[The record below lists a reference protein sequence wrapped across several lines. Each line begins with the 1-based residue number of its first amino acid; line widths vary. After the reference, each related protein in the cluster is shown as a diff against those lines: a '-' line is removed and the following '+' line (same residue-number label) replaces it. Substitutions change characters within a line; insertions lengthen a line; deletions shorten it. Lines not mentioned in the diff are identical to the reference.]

1 MGPLRVLIVDD
12 SADDRARIEAA
23 LAQEFGDVQVAHAHG
38 ADEAGLSHVLRTQPF
53 DLVITDHLVRSRDG
67 LAALRLAKACHRRLP
82 VLMLGGSGS
91 QDIVIAAMKEGLDA
105 YLAKDRQGWG
115 RLGTSVRELLGRAA
129 LGRPL
134 ETPELERDRFF
145 SLCPDLLCITD
156 LDGRIRQINRA
167 WTEVLGYRMA
177 DLESVR
183 SLDLVHP
190 DDRERSAAVLKR
202 LVQGGEVEAFENR
215 CRARDGTYRWLLW
228 SATPA
233 LEEKAVFAA
242 ARDVTERKQAEEALR
257 ESEERS
263 RAIVDSSLDAIL
275 TIDDAGTI
283 QSVNPMVGQVFGYAP
298 HELLG
303 QNVSVLIPAKERA
316 PHAEHL
322 ARYVRTGV
330 KRILGQV
337 REVEAVRKDGSLL
350 PIEIQI
356 SEFRVLGRRFFS
368 GTMRDL
374 TRFKE
379 AEAAG
384 RRQHEI
390 LQGVFDHIPV
400 MIALLDERGAP
411 VVVNREW
418 ERILGWRLEET
429 RSLDLLAEMY
439 PERSYR
445 DHVLAFFGA
454 AERRWAELKTR
465 TKEGSL
471 IDIAWA
477 TIRLSDGTAIAI
489 GEDLSERKRLEQ
501 QLWQSQ
507 KLEAVG
513 RLAGGIAHD
522 FNNVLNVIMGY
533 AEMLARP
540 LPVDGL
546 ERKKIAKIQKAA
558 ERAASLTRQL
568 LAFSRQQ
575 VLQPRVLDLGSVVAD
590 VMGMLKR
597 SIGEDIELRSTAR
610 AAGRVRADPGQL
622 EQVLLNLAVNAR
634 DAMPNGG
641 RLTIETSDV
650 EIDESYSR
658 RHSPVVEGRYVM
670 VAVSDN
676 GQGMDRATQSRIF
689 EPFFTTKAKGK
700 GTGLGLSTVY
710 GIVKQ
715 SGGYIWVYS
724 EPGVGTTF
732 KVYLPRVDAE
742 VASPEPPVPGHGAVT
757 ETILVV
763 EDQEAGREMIAEI
776 LGAEGYRILAAGDG
790 SEAQELVRRSPERID
805 LLLTDVVMPRMSGND
820 LARALAAQ
828 HPEMRVLYMS
838 GYTSDVISHH
848 GVLDEGVM
856 FLQKPFTPAALSK
869 RVRQALDARP

>member
-1 MGPLRVLIVDD
+1 MGPLRVLI
-12 SADDRARIEAA
+12 ADDNAGDCARVEAA
-23 LAQEFGDVQVAHAHG
+23 LAHEFVDVQVAQA
-38 ADEAGLSHVLRTQPF
+38 ADEAGLSHLLRTQPF
-53 DLVITDHLVRSRDG
+53 DLVITDHLSHWTHG
-67 LAALRLAKACHRRLP
+67 LAALRLAKAHNPHLP
-82 VLMLGGSGS
+82 VLMLTSIGSPE
-91 QDIVIAAMKEGLDA
+91 IAVSAMKEGLDD
-105 YLAKDRQGWG
+105 YIVKDREQWP
-115 RLGTSVRELLGRAA
+115 RLSTSVRQLLEHAA
-129 LGRPL
+129 RRRTVEMPQ
-134 ETPELERDRFF
+134 LERDRFF
-145 SLCPDLLCITD
+145 SLCPDPLCITD

-167 WTEVLGYRMA
+167 WTEVLGYRIA
-177 DLESVR
+177 DLESMT

-190 DDRERSAAVLKR
+190 RDLERSVAEVKKL
-202 LVQGGEVEAFENR
+202 LQGIEIESFENR

-233 LEEKAVFAA
+233 LEEKAIFAA

-263 RAIVDSSLDAIL
+263 RAIVDSSVDAIL

-283 QSVNPMVGQVFGYAP
+283 QSVNPVVGQIFGYAP

-303 QNVSVLIPAKERA
+303 QNVSILIPSGERA
-316 PHAEHL
+316 QHAEHL
-322 ARYVRTGV
+322 ATYVRTGI
-330 KRILGQV
+330 KRILGQI
-337 REVEAVRKDGSLL
+337 REVQAVRKDGSHL

-356 SEFRVLGRRFFS
+356 TEFQVLGRRFFS

-374 TRFKE
+374 TRIRE
-379 AEAAG
+379 AEEAG

-400 MIALLDERGAP
+400 MIAFLDDRGAP
-411 VVVNREW
+411 LVVNREW
-418 ERILGWRLEET
+418 ERTLGWKLEDAQG
-429 RSLDLLAEMY
+429 LDLLAEMY

-445 DHVLAFFGA
+445 DMVLAFFSA
-454 AERRWAELKTR
+454 AERRWSEFKTK
-465 TKEGSL
+465 TKNGSL
-471 IDIAWA
+471 IDTAWA

-489 GEDLSERKRLEQ
+489 GEDVSERKRLEQ

-540 LPVDGL
+540 LPADGP
-546 ERKKIAKIQKAA
+546 ERRKVAKIQKAA

-575 VLQPRVLDLGSVVAD
+575 VLQPRVLELGTVVGD

-597 SIGEDIELRSTAR
+597 SIGEDIEIRSTLNAT
-610 AAGRVRADPGQL
+610 GRVRADPGQM

-634 DAMPNGG
+634 DAMPTGG
-641 RLTIETSDV
+641 KLTIETSDA
-650 EIDESYSR
+650 EIDEPYAR
-658 RHSPVVEGRYVM
+658 LHPTALEGRYVM
-670 VAVSDN
+670 LAVSDN
-676 GQGMDRATQSRIF
+676 GQGMDPATQARIF

-715 SGGYIWVYS
+715 SGGYVWVYS
-724 EPGVGTTF
+724 EPGLGTTF
-732 KVYLPRVDAE
+732 NIYLPRVDAQ
-742 VASPEPPVPGHGAVT
+742 VASREPAARKEGAIT

-763 EDQEAGREMIAEI
+763 EDQDAGREMITEI
-776 LGAEGYRILAAGDG
+776 LGAEGYRIMAAADG
-790 SEAQELVRRSPERID
+790 NEAQELARRSPERID
-805 LLLTDVVMPRMSGND
+805 LLLTDVVMPKMSGND
-820 LARALAAQ
+820 LARALTAH
-828 HPEMRVLYMS
+828 HPDMRVLYMS
-838 GYTSDVISHH
+838 GYTSEMISHH
-848 GVLDEGVM
+848 GVLDEGIL
-856 FLQKPFTPAALSK
+856 FLQKPFTPGALSK
-869 RVRQALDARP
+869 RVRQVLDGVT